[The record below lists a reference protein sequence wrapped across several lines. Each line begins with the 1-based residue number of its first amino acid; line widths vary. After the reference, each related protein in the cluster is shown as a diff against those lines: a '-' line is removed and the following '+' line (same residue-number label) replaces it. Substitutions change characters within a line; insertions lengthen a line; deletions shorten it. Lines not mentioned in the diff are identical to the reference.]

1 MRHLIPVVLLL
12 AAGCASTSGV
22 RWLKEDIHPVAVR
35 GDRRLD
41 RVKLWTHTGVQQW
54 HAVLVTRDSISGI
67 PDTAPSQ
74 CDSCRVTLP
83 TSAVDSLH
91 VGYRQDGPDNPFAS
105 DLGIIALILAGL
117 LVP

>member
-12 AAGCASTSGV
+12 AAGCASNPGV
-22 RWLKEDIHPVAVR
+22 HWLKEDIHPVAVR

-41 RVKLWTHTGVQQW
+41 RVRLWTHDGVLQW
-54 HAVLVTRDSISGI
+54 HSVLVTRDSISGI
-67 PDTAPSQ
+67 PDTVSPP

-91 VGYRQDGPDNPFAS
+91 VGYRQDGPDNPFGS
-105 DLGIIALILAGL
+105 DLGLIALILLGL